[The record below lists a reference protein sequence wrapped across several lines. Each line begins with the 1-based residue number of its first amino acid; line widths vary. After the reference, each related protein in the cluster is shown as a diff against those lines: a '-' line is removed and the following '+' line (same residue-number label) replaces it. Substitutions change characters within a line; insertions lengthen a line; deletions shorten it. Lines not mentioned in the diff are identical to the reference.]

1 MVRNKGNKMKPK
13 YSIKNNFLYAID
25 GLKELYKEKAFKI
38 ELLFFLLFSIVLFF
52 LPYPLWSKIFLFGS
66 LFLPLFAEAFNTS
79 VEKVVDLVS
88 DDYHILAKHAK
99 DIAAFGVAISIM
111 ITFLIWVGFVV
122 YFY

>member
-1 MVRNKGNKMKPK
+1 MKPK

-38 ELLFFLLFSIVLFF
+38 ELVFFFLFSIVLFF
-52 LPYPLWSKIFLFGS
+52 LPYPLWSKIFLFAS

-79 VEKVVDLVS
+79 IEKVVDLVS